1 MDRYVR
7 FVRPDGASGAGLL
20 EGNRIAAIAEP
31 FWECAEGTGERLALA
46 DVRLLPPCEP
56 RSIVCVGLNYRS
68 HLGGRPAP
76 DPPTLFLKPLSAVA
90 GPGDPIRLPAAS
102 ARVDPEGEIVIVIGR
117 ELASPT
123 RAEALAGVFGYTA
136 GNDVSARDWQADDGQ
151 WWRAKG
157 ADTFGVFGP
166 SIATGL
172 DHDAIEVRTRVNGE
186 EMQHGRSDEL
196 ILDIPEI
203 VRYAASAITLVPGDV
218 IFSGTPG
225 QPRALEPGDV
235 VEVEVTG
242 AGVLRN
248 PVVAGR

>member
-7 FVRPDGASGAGLL
+7 FVRLDGSVGAGLL
-20 EGNRIAAIAEP
+20 EGDQISVVALP
-31 FWECAEGTGERLALA
+31 FWENTERTGEVLDLAG
-46 DVRLLPPCEP
+46 VRLLPPCEP
-56 RSIVCVGLNYRS
+56 RSIVCVGLNYAS

-76 DPPTLFLKPLSAVA
+76 APPTLFLKPLSSIA

-102 ARVDPEGEIVIVIGR
+102 ARIDPEGEIVIVIGK
-117 ELASPT
+117 ELASAT
-123 RAEALAGVFGYTA
+123 RQEALSGIFGYTA
-136 GNDVSARDWQADDGQ
+136 GNDVSARDWQENDGQ

-172 DHDAIEVRTRVNGE
+172 AYDSLEVRTRVNGIE
-186 EMQHGRSDEL
+186 TQRGRSDEL

-203 VRYAASAITLVPGDV
+203 VRYTSTAITLLPGD
-218 IFSGTPG
+218 IIYSGTPG
-225 QPRALEPGDV
+225 QPEGLNDGDS

-242 AGVLRN
+242 AGVLIN
-248 PVVAGR
+248 PVIAGR